1 MIFSQGISFFD
12 WTLDML
18 NATCYPTKLNMERKK
33 RVWGRRH
40 WIQPIMK
47 YWGYEE
53 ICEICFNMN
62 WSKMIK
68 VVISVQ
74 FKIPMEMLKTQ
85 KLNISVWHNDTFGR
99 NSFLGE
105 VEVDLAEWD
114 FNNTQMNEYLLKGRV
129 RWQ

>member
-1 MIFSQGISFFD
+1 MN
-12 WTLDML
+12 LMM
-18 NATCYPTKLNMERKK
+18 KL
-33 RVWGRRH
+33 
-40 WIQPIMK
+40 
-47 YWGYEE
+47 
-53 ICEICFNMN
+53 
-62 WSKMIK
+62 

-129 RWQ
+129 R

>member
-1 MIFSQGISFFD
+1 MCFD
-12 WTLDML
+12 MNLMM
-18 NATCYPTKLNMERKK
+18 KL
-33 RVWGRRH
+33 
-40 WIQPIMK
+40 
-47 YWGYEE
+47 
-53 ICEICFNMN
+53 
-62 WSKMIK
+62 

-129 RWQ
+129 R

>member
-1 MIFSQGISFFD
+1 M
-12 WTLDML
+12 M
-18 NATCYPTKLNMERKK
+18 KL
-33 RVWGRRH
+33 
-40 WIQPIMK
+40 
-47 YWGYEE
+47 
-53 ICEICFNMN
+53 
-62 WSKMIK
+62 

-129 RWQ
+129 R

>member
-1 MIFSQGISFFD
+1 M
-12 WTLDML
+12 
-18 NATCYPTKLNMERKK
+18 
-33 RVWGRRH
+33 
-40 WIQPIMK
+40 
-47 YWGYEE
+47 
-53 ICEICFNMN
+53 
-62 WSKMIK
+62 
-68 VVISVQ
+68 Q

-129 RWQ
+129 RKQ